1 MDPLTLLA
9 ALPLMRRALVGLT
22 CERVQPVE
30 RTGLHLHFAGTRA
43 GLRLDTAGR
52 EGAALVAHDAP
63 PRIRGGRSS
72 WIDIAGAADRLLAGR
87 ELVGID
93 MALAPLALRALFS
106 GDAVLGW
113 VRDRGGPRLYL
124 QPGAGAGLRFW
135 PVLGADE
142 NPPELPAGATLLS
155 DLPAVA
161 RRWRAAS
168 GALPPDDPGF
178 LERLAA
184 LSGLGPRRL
193 ERLAREQGGLAELA
207 HFLESLA
214 DHLDGDVNALA
225 FDEGR
230 VRLAESSPVPD
241 ADALASLE
249 SWYRRTRAD
258 LVTGQRRDEA
268 REATVR
274 EIARID
280 RALAALDRE
289 SEQAPDPET
298 LRRRGGALLAAG
310 AGAVTDAAGR
320 LSVPDPWE
328 PESAVVIEGEKP
340 GTKASAIAEKL
351 FTRARKEER
360 GRETRASR
368 RAALTSRRGLLEEG
382 RSRLE
387 AASDSADLD
396 AALAL
401 IRDAGLA
408 VGLERPKPAVRESA
422 APARVFR
429 SPSGFEVIAGRTARQ
444 NDRLTFKIAAPDDY
458 WFHVEDYPGAHVV
471 LRLAGRAADAP
482 AADQE
487 FAARIAAA
495 FSQAPAGISVDVHVT
510 RRKHV
515 RKPKGAPP
523 GSVLV
528 RKARTI
534 RVAVAPPPADV

>member
-63 PRIRGGRSS
+63 PRVRGGRSS

-93 MALAPLALRALFS
+93 MALAPLALRAHFS

-113 VRDRGGPRLYL
+113 IRDRGGPRLHF

-135 PVLGADE
+135 PALGADE
-142 NPPELPAGATLLS
+142 SPPEAPGEAALIS

-161 RRWRAAS
+161 RRWRAAA
-168 GALPPDDPGF
+168 GALPPDDPEY

-207 HFLESLA
+207 SFLEALA
-214 DHLDGDVNALA
+214 DQLDGDASILV
-225 FDEGR
+225 FEEGR
-230 VRLAESSPVPD
+230 VAVAPAGRVAD
-241 ADALASLE
+241 ADAMASLE

-268 REATVR
+268 REATGR
-274 EIARID
+274 EIARIE
-280 RALAALDRE
+280 RALAAIDRE
-289 SEQAPDPET
+289 SEQAPDPEV
-298 LRRRGGALLAAG
+298 LRRRAGALLAAG
-310 AGAVTDAAGR
+310 SGAVTDVAGR
-320 LSVPDPWE
+320 LAVPDPWE
-328 PESAVVIEGEKP
+328 PESAVVILGEKP
-340 GTKASAIAEKL
+340 GMKASAIAEKL
-351 FTRARKEER
+351 FVRARKEER

-368 RAALTSRRGLLEEG
+368 RTGLVARRGLLEEG
-382 RSRLE
+382 RTR
-387 AASDSADLD
+387 LD
-396 AALAL
+396 AAADAAELDLALAL

-408 VGLERPKPAVRESA
+408 VGLDRGKPVARESA

-429 SPSGFEVIAGRTARQ
+429 SPSGFEVLAGRTARQ

-458 WFHVEDYPGAHVV
+458 WFHVEEYPGAHVV
-471 LRLAGRAADAP
+471 LRLAGRATDAP

-534 RVAVAPPPADV
+534 RVAVGPPPADV